1 MENKY
6 INKHVE
12 REQLQLT
19 LLSFLSDELSF
30 CPTLYLAG
38 AMWQVLEGEL
48 LVIK

>member
-1 MENKY
+1 MLR
-6 INKHVE
+6 E
-12 REQLQLT
+12 RSYNFT